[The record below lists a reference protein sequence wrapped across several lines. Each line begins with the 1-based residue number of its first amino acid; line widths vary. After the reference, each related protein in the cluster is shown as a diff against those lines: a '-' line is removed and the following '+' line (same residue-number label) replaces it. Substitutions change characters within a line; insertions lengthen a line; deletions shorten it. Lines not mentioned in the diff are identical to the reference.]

1 MDMED
6 NKKRYLDKI
15 IKWFVDDTVI
25 RYETGVIL
33 YPFSPIGPTGKPLPS
48 FIDDL
53 KNKLSWGMPSDI
65 QINCRDTY
73 GLNYDET
80 KYIWDNYKT
89 IIKDRYNKESIMYDL
104 KPINESVDNKKRYL
118 DKVVDFLV
126 EDTKV
131 DYEHRMIFFPF
142 TYKRSLRQG
151 SNNLTPF
158 HKLLFDSYIPIDGFM
173 EYIKELYDITSIED
187 ITHVWET
194 YKVIMNKIVFGDNSS
209 PLYFNESVDKI
220 SKGEY
225 LDKIVDYL
233 VDDTMVDQ
241 KNKVW
246 TPPFPTDH
254 AKPTFNHFYG
264 LIPMTD
270 HLELKFLVGNSYVRN
285 FFNYCKD
292 TYGLTDDE
300 EIRKVWERYLK
311 VLTPIINGY
320 SIINGIPTMNESED
334 KQKRYLDKIVDFLVY
349 DTKMDYVKGK
359 VWYPFM
365 SDGITNAISFSPET
379 ILSTEVPSPFEYYV
393 NTTYFIDWDSAEY
406 VWKKY
411 ISIMMD
417 KYKGNN
423 INESVDR
430 KSDYLDKVVEFLVV
444 DTKVDH
450 IEEELTL
457 SLGSVG
463 VKTIYFSDFLW
474 NTKHFLTDIPS
485 YFSNYIK
492 DMYGLSGDE
501 IRYVWEQYR
510 YIIRDKILSIMKEK
524 YSSNNINESVDR
536 KDEYL
541 DKIVEFLVSDT
552 EISNEEGDRSFKP
565 SFTSIWFSPVYL
577 KKMSDHMLERN
588 FFNYCKDSYGLTN
601 SEVNGVWSKYKKNIL
616 NIFKVPINESVDR
629 KDDLIDKI
637 SDYMVD
643 DTEYE
648 LSISQY
654 NVDSTEIFVYIRYP
668 YSAQDSGFP
677 YTIYEVSTIKE
688 SSEYIL
694 NRVEIEYMWDV
705 YNIRT
710 VKTIE
715 DIFKKYTEKL
725 FTKIYDDMLRVKG
738 NNINESVDRKSDY
751 LDKIVDFMIDDT
763 EYNIYINRFSDH
775 SETKVEIWY
784 PFTNPDEDVDED
796 AYDYSIYDIYD
807 WSNGSGFNLDEGED
821 IDYICNTYSICD
833 IDTVQELYDRYIQKL
848 STIIYEEMLL
858 KKNGEFINESVDRK
872 NEYLNKIVEFL
883 VTDTKVLINDD
894 VFFAPFYRLSSLS
907 YNLLFYKG
915 DYPASFYEYC
925 RNTYSLTDY
934 DTKYVWDTYKNIII
948 DKFDSYIKGS

>member
-1 MDMED
+1 MED
-6 NKKRYLDKI
+6 NKKIYLDKI
-15 IKWFVDDTVI
+15 LKWFVDDTII
-25 RYETGVIL
+25 RYETGVII
-33 YPFSPIGPTGKPLPS
+33 YPFSPIGPNGKPLPS

-53 KNKLSWGMPSDI
+53 KNKLSWGMPSDV
-65 QINCRDTY
+65 QITCRDTY

-104 KPINESVDNKKRYL
+104 KPINESMDNKKRYL

-131 DYEHRMIFFPF
+131 DHENRMIFFPF

-151 SNNLTPF
+151 SRNLTPF
-158 HKLLFDSYIPIDGFM
+158 HRLLFDTYIPIDGFM
-173 EYIKELYDITSIED
+173 EYIDESFGITSEEGIVY
-187 ITHVWET
+187 VWES
-194 YKVIMNKIVFGDNSS
+194 YKVIMRDIVFGNSAS

-225 LDKIVDYL
+225 IDKIIDYL

-246 TPPFPTDH
+246 NPPFPTDH

-264 LIPMTD
+264 LIPMAD
-270 HLELKFLVGNSYVRN
+270 HLELKFLIGNSYVRN

-300 EIRKVWERYLK
+300 EIRKLWKRYLK
-311 VLTPIINGY
+311 VLTPKINGF
-320 SIINGIPTMNESED
+320 SIINGIPT
-334 KQKRYLDKIVDFLVY
+334 
-349 DTKMDYVKGK
+349 
-359 VWYPFM
+359 
-365 SDGITNAISFSPET
+365 
-379 ILSTEVPSPFEYYV
+379 
-393 NTTYFIDWDSAEY
+393 
-406 VWKKY
+406 
-411 ISIMMD
+411 
-417 KYKGNN
+417 

-430 KSDYLDKVVEFLVV
+430 KSDYLDKIVEFLVV
-444 DTKVDH
+444 DT
-450 IEEELTL
+450 
-457 SLGSVG
+457 
-463 VKTIYFSDFLW
+463 
-474 NTKHFLTDIPS
+474 
-485 YFSNYIK
+485 
-492 DMYGLSGDE
+492 
-501 IRYVWEQYR
+501 
-510 YIIRDKILSIMKEK
+510 
-524 YSSNNINESVDR
+524 
-536 KDEYL
+536 
-541 DKIVEFLVSDT
+541 
-552 EISNEEGDRSFKP
+552 EISMGEGDFGIFKP
-565 SFTSIWFSPVYL
+565 SFASIWFSTVYL
-577 KKMSDHMLERN
+577 KKISDDMLERN

-601 SEVNGVWSKYKKNIL
+601 SEVKRVWSKYKKNIL

-705 YNIRT
+705 YNIRS

-784 PFTNPDEDVDED
+784 PFTNPDEDVD

-858 KKNGEFINESVDRK
+858 KKNGDRLNESVNRK
-872 NEYLNKIVEFL
+872 DEYLDKIVEFL
-883 VTDTKVLINDD
+883 VTDTKVLVNDD

-907 YNLLFYKG
+907 FNLLFYKG
-915 DYPASFYEYC
+915 DYPASFHRYC
-925 RNTYSLTDY
+925 RDVYGINSD
-934 DTKYVWDTYKNIII
+934 DIKYVWDTYKNIIK
-948 DKFDSYIKGS
+948 DKFNNSGNINESVDRKDEYLDKIVGFIVDDTEITIEKNDKSFKPPFTSVWFSPLYLKLMSDSQLEINFLTYCKDTYGLTNSEIKVVISKYRKTILNKFKGS